1 MHGQGVAFG
10 ALTWLARRVVKL
22 LLLLV
27 VGDGRRG
34 RGAGATAAGV
44 AHLPRDGEQV
54 VAAAVVQVAHHPLA
68 RRRRRRPRR
77 GRGRAVGSGEHPR
90 RRRSRRVSRR
100 EAARGGRSRRGRG
113 GRRRRLRLRLQLAL
127 APAGAGAAVLEPVED
142 VGVAHGAEALQQLA
156 DADRLVLWRVHHA
169 AVEDGLED
177 EYLLRLGRPPRP
189 HRLRRRVPLRAQSA
203 FHVDRYDSQIDRWAG
218 RRDCCFYCRLG
229 IAGSGSGDA
238 LLCSALM

>member
-1 MHGQGVAFG
+1 VAFG

-22 LLLLV
+22 LLLLLV
-27 VGDGRRG
+27 VCDGRRG

-113 GRRRRLRLRLQLAL
+113 GRRRRRRLRLQLAL

-189 HRLRRRVPLRAQSA
+189 HRLSRRVPLRAQSA
-203 FHVDRYDSQIDRWAG
+203 FHVDRYDSQMDRWAG
-218 RRDCCFYCRLG
+218 RRDCCCYCRLG